1 MTMRLL
7 LVLVAVLMFSTSS
20 YAADE
25 YDAEEEMTSV
35 LDHWY
40 AEVCPFG
47 TAYVTDMAKSVIAS
61 VACVSYDY
69 KSRKYV
75 TWNGAV
81 NAKRNFKYYEPTKVR
96 IFVVDGELILGKDG
110 FPKVVEYG
118 AMTITDP
125 RFPEWIKTH

>member
-1 MTMRLL
+1 MIMRRL
-7 LVLVAVLMFSTSS
+7 LVLIAVLMFSTSS

-75 TWNGAV
+75 TWNGTV

-96 IFVVDGELILGKDG
+96 IFVVDGELVLGKDG